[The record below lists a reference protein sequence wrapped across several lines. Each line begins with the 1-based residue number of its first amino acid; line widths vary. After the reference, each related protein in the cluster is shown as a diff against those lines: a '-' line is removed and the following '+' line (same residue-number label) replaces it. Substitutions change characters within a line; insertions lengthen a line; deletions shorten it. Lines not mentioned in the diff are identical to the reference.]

1 MARART
7 SVLRRSAA
15 ASVWTFVFAFTGCAD
30 APVLEVGPIG
40 YSEEEVGL
48 LDDAQRS
55 LLADLTALG
64 LVVAD
69 GRGEALAAPFVERE
83 MRSLMLQRLALEEAV
98 ADAGMNEAELR
109 AAYARSPRPELVVR
123 HLVIVSERWR
133 PEAHRD
139 SARALAREA
148 LGRAR
153 AGEPFE
159 ALAAEYSDE
168 PGAAERGGLL
178 TPGREE
184 TWVPEFWA
192 AADSLREGELSGV
205 VESEYGFHV
214 IRLEERRAVPFEEVR
229 GEVLERFVSLPSA
242 LSRAQGWAESRIS
255 ALRVDTAAVAAWR
268 DGWRRSAGDVEAEA
282 EADSHAPAPDL
293 PLVTW
298 AAEDDTGALSARAF
312 EGYLVTLGTDVQ
324 RHVTEADQAETIA
337 LAEASAQS
345 ALLADRARRR
355 GLEPSIAQRAALER
369 RWSDRIGGWAETFGF
384 SEGMGSRAVK
394 AASLEALGSRGQ
406 LSAIAR
412 SELPSLSGVLR
423 SLVPVSV
430 SPQSSRSAD
439 TVNSDTSA

>member
-15 ASVWTFVFAFTGCAD
+15 ASAWTFAFAFTGCAD
-30 APVLEVGPIG
+30 APVLEAGPIG

-48 LDDAQRS
+48 LNDAQRS

-69 GRGEALAAPFVERE
+69 GRADALAAPFVERE
-83 MRSLMLQRLALEEAV
+83 MRSLMLQRLAMEEAV

-242 LSRAQGWAESRIS
+242 LSRAQGWAESRMS

-268 DGWRRSAGDVEAEA
+268 DSWRRPTGDA

-298 AAEDDTGALSARAF
+298 SAEDDTGALSARAF

-324 RHVTEADQAETIA
+324 RHVAEADQAETIA

-384 SEGMGSRAVK
+384 REGMGSRAVK
-394 AASLEALGSRGQ
+394 AASLEALGSPGQ

-412 SELPSLSGVLR
+412 GELPSLSGVLR

-430 SPQSSRSAD
+430 PPQSSRSAD